1 MSKIKVVKTPN
12 KKPAD
17 NAKGAKVAKAHNS
30 GKVHKGAP
38 AKAINQKRN
47 YGVKDA

>member
-1 MSKIKVVKTPN
+1 MAKIKVVKTPN
-12 KKPAD
+12 KKPVG
-17 NAKGAKVAKAHNS
+17 NAKGSKVTKAHNS

-38 AKAINQKRN
+38 VKAMNQKRN